1 MNDWHACEAYILSRD
16 RYEIEMLTNLDQV
29 PEAGAMVIV
38 SFPKAG
44 DAPSFPARVLA
55 ICPS

>member
-1 MNDWHACEAYILSRD
+1 
-16 RYEIEMLTNLDQV
+16 MLTNLDQV

-44 DAPSFPARVLA
+44 GAPNFPARVPA
-55 ICPS
+55 ICPA